1 MSEAIKISTGKYQ
14 KSGKVEVDGKVWT
27 VNLPGAS
34 TELKLGQAQR
44 RLTLLDKKIEAGEAT
59 ETDLDKYDEYEEVIY
74 STFSRIFQDG
84 TKDNSEVK
92 LWMDETPMAIIAM
105 ALEDIKSQANG
116 QEAKTDTQSS

>member
-1 MSEAIKISTGKYQ
+1 MSEAIKISTGKYK

-34 TELKLGQAQR
+34 TELKLEQAQR

-59 ETDLDKYDEYEEVIY
+59 ESDLDKYDEFEEVIY

-92 LWMDETPMAIIAM
+92 VWMDETPMAIIAM
-105 ALEDIKSQANG
+105 ALEDIKAQANG
-116 QEAKTDTQSS
+116 QKAETDTQSS